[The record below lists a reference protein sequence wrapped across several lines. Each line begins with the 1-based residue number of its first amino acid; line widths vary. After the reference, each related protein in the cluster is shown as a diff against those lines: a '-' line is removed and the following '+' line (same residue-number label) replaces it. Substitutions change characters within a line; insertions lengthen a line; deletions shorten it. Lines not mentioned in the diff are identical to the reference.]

1 VISNPG
7 FAQLQSKSEI
17 LPAAMFKTESAFLTS
32 ATLQKK
38 QNKTKK
44 TKRKPAKS
52 EFRLLSLNNAFGGM
66 EICLIFCISL

>member
-44 TKRKPAKS
+44 NKKKT
-52 EFRLLSLNNAFGGM
+52 
-66 EICLIFCISL
+66 CQV